1 MDKLLDFNLPIF
13 KTLSAYMSATLK
25 SDNKNIKLINNIILL
40 IWLGVR
46 QVSFSNLALFTVKQ
60 PSEPS
65 YLYDMSI
72 TMTHTRKGVTE
83 HLKNDFRFHS
93 IFFL

>member
-65 YLYDMSI
+65 YLVWGRVKDIGVRFESSI
-72 TMTHTRKGVTE
+72 LILFM
-83 HLKNDFRFHS
+83 
-93 IFFL
+93 